1 MTEQTK
7 SPRIK
12 PADICMSDAS
22 PFQQHYEARTVHP
35 LKQVAVDTAFTELR
49 AMLRPGD
56 EVSICQYDKADYRSA
71 RLVAFCKVRVV
82 HVGARSVEVTP
93 PYGAFEVPAPGSG
106 AVVQPEADVLFS
118 DGTWEAEWGGP
129 THLWRVKSGAGE
141 ILAKG
146 LTKEG
151 AERIASGDGIG
162 VGKDDKGQ
170 FFVHDPER
178 LLQTE
183 AA

>member
-12 PADICMSDAS
+12 PADICMADAS
-22 PFQQHYEARTVHP
+22 PFQQHYEVRTVHP
-35 LKQVAVDTAFTELR
+35 LKQVAVGAAFTGLR

-56 EVSICQYDKADYRSA
+56 ELSICQYDRHSYRSA

-82 HVGARSVEVTP
+82 QVDARSVEVTA
-93 PYGAFEVPAPGSG
+93 PYGGFEIPAAGSA
-106 AVVQPEADVLFS
+106 AVAQPQADVLYS